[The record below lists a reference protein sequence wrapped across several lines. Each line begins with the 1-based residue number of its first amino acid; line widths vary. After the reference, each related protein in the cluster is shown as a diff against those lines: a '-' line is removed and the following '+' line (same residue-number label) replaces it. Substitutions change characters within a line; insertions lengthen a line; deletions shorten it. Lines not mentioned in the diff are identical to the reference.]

1 MILLAIAVIVLVA
14 AIRWFYGVIQHHANE
29 KEAIEWI
36 IKDEENNGQSVSL
49 RNSKIL

>member
-29 KEAIEWI
+29 KEVIEWI
-36 IKDEENNGQSVSL
+36 IKDEEENNGQSVSL
-49 RNSKIL
+49 RNHV